1 MVVAADAG
9 SRRGAMV
16 EKRGEVA
23 EGEREGD
30 ARASC
35 YVFSNGG
42 GGCVPGVPRPVCVV
56 VWVWVR
62 VYVCA
67 RVCVRSSRGKR
78 KMRRSEASSL
88 GGRVLS
94 AVGPP
99 RTTTGWE
106 LFPPPRTRLSL
117 W

>member
-35 YVFSNGG
+35 YVF
-42 GGCVPGVPRPVCVV
+42 
-56 VWVWVR
+56 
-62 VYVCA
+62 
-67 RVCVRSSRGKR
+67 
-78 KMRRSEASSL
+78 
-88 GGRVLS
+88 
-94 AVGPP
+94 
-99 RTTTGWE
+99 
-106 LFPPPRTRLSL
+106 
-117 W
+117 